1 MDLRSLTMDE
11 LTGVINLY
19 PWFGGARKE
28 LCVRMAKVGGS
39 EWGKAQY
46 SEAAMYVASR
56 SLVSDIIRSAREE
69 DYSDKDVERLI
80 NEYLRPSVAVVRPV
94 AVVRQ
99 AHQPVEAPGVVR
111 QAHQPVEAPAVVRQ
125 AHQPVEAPGV
135 VRPAHQPVEAP
146 GVVRQ
151 AHQPAEAQET
161 DSLVAEPVEAAGNGI
176 YSSPSNAG
184 YTRSVRVAGGDFFSP
199 EQYAAVRK
207 DEDSV
212 FSGFRSDRSDEPD
225 DRSWE
230 DPEFGFCT
238 ETLAAI
244 YADQGY
250 FTEAKKIY
258 SRLILRY
265 PEKSAYFASLI
276 EKLQQEN

>member
-1 MDLRSLTMDE
+1 MVEAGKKTLGSLTMDE

-19 PWFGGARKE
+19 PWFGAARKE
-28 LCVRMAKVGGS
+28 LCVRMSKVGGS

-46 SEAAMYVASR
+46 SDAAMYVASR
-56 SLVSDIIRSAREE
+56 TLISDIMRSVRKD
-69 DYSDKDVERLI
+69 DYSDKDVERFI
-80 NEYLRPSVAVVRPV
+80 KEYISPEKSLRQTQQPEHSVSEQSPS
-94 AVVRQ
+94 
-99 AHQPVEAPGVVR
+99 
-111 QAHQPVEAPAVVRQ
+111 
-125 AHQPVEAPGV
+125 
-135 VRPAHQPVEAP
+135 
-146 GVVRQ
+146 
-151 AHQPAEAQET
+151 
-161 DSLVAEPVEAAGNGI
+161 VAEPVVRQSSPTIEATTVAATSE
-176 YSSPSNAG
+176 YSSPQSVA
-184 YTRSVRVAGGDFFSP
+184 YHRSVRVAGGDFFSP

-207 DEDSV
+207 DEDNV
-212 FSGFRSDRSDEPD
+212 FSNFKSERYDEPEG
-225 DRSWE
+225 RCWE

-250 FTEAKKIY
+250 FAEAKKIY

>member
-1 MDLRSLTMDE
+1 MEEGKKSLKSLSMDE

-28 LCVRMAKVGGS
+28 LCVRMSKVGGS

-56 SLVSDIIRSAREE
+56 TLISDIMRSVRKD

-80 NEYLRPSVAVVRPV
+80 KEYIRPEKSL
-94 AVVRQ
+94 RQ
-99 AHQPVEAPGVVR
+99 AQ
-111 QAHQPVEAPAVVRQ
+111 
-125 AHQPVEAPGV
+125 
-135 VRPAHQPVEAP
+135 RPEHSVSEQL
-146 GVVRQ
+146 
-151 AHQPAEAQET
+151 
-161 DSLVAEPVEAAGNGI
+161 SSVAEPVVRQSSPTIEATAVAAATPE
-176 YSSPSNAG
+176 YSSPQSVA
-184 YTRSVRVAGGDFFSP
+184 YHRTVRVAGGDFFSP
-199 EQYAAVRK
+199 EQYAAVKK
-207 DEDSV
+207 DEDNV
-212 FSGFRSDRSDEPD
+212 FSHFKSERYDEPES
-225 DRSWE
+225 RHWE

-250 FTEAKKIY
+250 FVEAKKIY

-276 EKLQQEN
+276 EKLRQEN

>member
-1 MDLRSLTMDE
+1 MVEVGKKTLGSLTMDE

-19 PWFGGARKE
+19 PWFGAARKE
-28 LCVRMAKVGGS
+28 LCVRMSRVGGS

-46 SEAAMYVASR
+46 SEAAMYVVSR
-56 SLVSDIIRSAREE
+56 TLISDIMRSVRKD

-80 NEYLRPSVAVVRPV
+80 KEYIK
-94 AVVRQ
+94 
-99 AHQPVEAPGVVR
+99 
-111 QAHQPVEAPAVVRQ
+111 
-125 AHQPVEAPGV
+125 
-135 VRPAHQPVEAP
+135 
-146 GVVRQ
+146 
-151 AHQPAEAQET
+151 
-161 DSLVAEPVEAAGNGI
+161 PVEAAEEQPE
-176 YSSPSNAG
+176 YSLPQKVESHR
-184 YTRSVRVAGGDFFSP
+184 TMRVAGGDFFSP

-207 DEDSV
+207 DEDNV
-212 FSGFRSDRSDEPD
+212 FSNFKSERYDEPES
-225 DRSWE
+225 RNWE

-250 FTEAKKIY
+250 FAEAKKIY

-276 EKLQQEN
+276 EKLRQEN

>member
-1 MDLRSLTMDE
+1 MEESKKNLRSLTMDE
-11 LTGVINLY
+11 LTRVINLY

-28 LCVRMAKVGGS
+28 LCARMAKVGGS
-39 EWGKAQY
+39 EWGKTQY

-56 SLVSDIIRSAREE
+56 TLISDIMRSARRE

-80 NEYLRPSVAVVRPV
+80 KEYIRPEMSL
-94 AVVRQ
+94 RQ
-99 AHQPVEAPGVVR
+99 AQGPELL
-111 QAHQPVEAPAVVRQ
+111 PAGPLSS
-125 AHQPVEAPGV
+125 A
-135 VRPAHQPVEAP
+135 
-146 GVVRQ
+146 
-151 AHQPAEAQET
+151 AEYSSSSAERT
-161 DSLVAEPVEAAGNGI
+161 SSVAEPVEAPGRTDVPAEAAETRK
-176 YSSPSNAG
+176 YSSAEPE
-184 YTRSVRVAGGDFFSP
+184 YRRTVRVAGGDFFSP

-207 DEDSV
+207 DEDNV
-212 FSGFRSDRSDEPD
+212 FSNFKSERYDEPEG
-225 DRSWE
+225 RRWE

-250 FTEAKKIY
+250 FVEAKKIY

-276 EKLQQEN
+276 ENLRQEN

>member
-1 MDLRSLTMDE
+1 MDE

-28 LCVRMAKVGGS
+28 LCARMARVGGE

-56 SLVSDIIRSAREE
+56 TIISDIMRSVRKD
-69 DYSDKDVERLI
+69 DYSDKDVETLLK
-80 NEYLRPSVAVVRPV
+80 EYIKPSA
-94 AVVRQ
+94 
-99 AHQPVEAPGVVR
+99 
-111 QAHQPVEAPAVVRQ
+111 
-125 AHQPVEAPGV
+125 
-135 VRPAHQPVEAP
+135 
-146 GVVRQ
+146 
-151 AHQPAEAQET
+151 
-161 DSLVAEPVEAAGNGI
+161 AEPVEAEGKGMD
-176 YSSPSNAG
+176 SSSSHVG
-184 YTRSVRVAGGDFFSP
+184 YARSVRVAGGDFFSP
-199 EQYAAVRK
+199 EQYAAVKR
-207 DEDSV
+207 DEDNV
-212 FSGFRSDRSDEPD
+212 FANFRTERFDEPD
-225 DRSWE
+225 GRRWE
-230 DPEFGFCT
+230 DPELGFCT

-250 FTEAKKIY
+250 FVEAKKIY

>member
-1 MDLRSLTMDE
+1 MEEVKKNLQSLTMDE
-11 LTGVINLY
+11 LTGVINVY

-28 LCVRMAKVGGS
+28 LCARMAKVGGS

-46 SEAAMYVASR
+46 SDAAMYVASR
-56 SLVSDIIRSAREE
+56 TLIWDIMRATRKG

-80 NEYLRPSVAVVRPV
+80 KEYIRPDKSLQ
-94 AVVRQ
+94 Q
-99 AHQPVEAPGVVR
+99 AETLQ
-111 QAHQPVEAPAVVRQ
+111 QAQGPSTSAA
-125 AHQPVEAPGV
+125 GL
-135 VRPAHQPVEAP
+135 
-146 GVVRQ
+146 
-151 AHQPAEAQET
+151 
-161 DSLVAEPVEAAGNGI
+161 SSSVAEPVEAPEAPQSHSQPNPVP
-176 YSSPSNAG
+176 YHR
-184 YTRSVRVAGGDFFSP
+184 TVRVAGGDFFSP
-199 EQYAAVRK
+199 EQYAAVKK
-207 DEDSV
+207 DEDNV
-212 FSGFRSDRSDEPD
+212 FSRFRSERYD
-225 DRSWE
+225 DSEGHRWE

-250 FTEAKKIY
+250 FAEAKKIY

>member
-1 MDLRSLTMDE
+1 MNLASLTIED

-19 PWFGGARKE
+19 PWYGGARKE

-39 EWGKAQY
+39 DWGKAQY
-46 SEAAMYVASR
+46 SDAAMYVASR
-56 SLVSDIIRSAREE
+56 TLIFDIMRSVRKD
-69 DYSDKDVERLI
+69 DYSDKDVENLI
-80 NEYLRPSVAVVRPV
+80 KEYIRPSVAVVRQAHQPV
-94 AVVRQ
+94 AEPVEAPGSYSSADMVRPAAVVRQ
-99 AHQPVEAPGVVR
+99 AHQPVEA
-111 QAHQPVEAPAVVRQ
+111 
-125 AHQPVEAPGV
+125 
-135 VRPAHQPVEAP
+135 
-146 GVVRQ
+146 
-151 AHQPAEAQET
+151 HQPAEAP
-161 DSLVAEPVEAAGNGI
+161 DNGRHS
-176 YSSPSNAG
+176 SSPAG

-207 DEDSV
+207 DEDNV
-212 FSGFRSDRSDEPD
+212 FANFRTERYDEPEG
-225 DRSWE
+225 RRWE

-250 FTEAKKIY
+250 FAEAKKIY

-276 EKLQQEN
+276 EKLQQEI

>member
-1 MDLRSLTMDE
+1 MKNLKSLTMDE

-28 LCVRMAKVGGS
+28 LCARMARVGGE

-46 SEAAMYVASR
+46 SDAAMYVVSR
-56 SLVSDIIRSAREE
+56 TLISDIMRTTRKE

-80 NEYLRPSVAVVRPV
+80 KEYIK
-94 AVVRQ
+94 
-99 AHQPVEAPGVVR
+99 
-111 QAHQPVEAPAVVRQ
+111 
-125 AHQPVEAPGV
+125 
-135 VRPAHQPVEAP
+135 
-146 GVVRQ
+146 
-151 AHQPAEAQET
+151 PAEATVET
-161 DSLVAEPVEAAGNGI
+161 SE
-176 YSSPSNAG
+176 YSKPQAVD
-184 YTRSVRVAGGDFFSP
+184 YHRTVRVAGGDFFSA
-199 EQYAAVRK
+199 EQYAAVK
-207 DEDSV
+207 KEEDNI
-212 FSGFRSDRSDEPD
+212 FSGFRSGRYDEPEEH
-225 DRSWE
+225 SWE
-230 DPEFGFCT
+230 DPGFGFCT

>member
-1 MDLRSLTMDE
+1 MEAAKLNLASLTMDE

-19 PWFGGARKE
+19 PWYGGARKE

-46 SEAAMYVASR
+46 SDAAMYVASR
-56 SLVSDIIRSAREE
+56 TLISDIMRSVREE
-69 DYSDKDVERLI
+69 DYSDKDVENLI
-80 NEYLRPSVAVVRPV
+80 KEYIRPSVAEP
-94 AVVRQ
+94 AEAPGTTE
-99 AHQPVEAPGVVR
+99 AHQPVEATQGEW
-111 QAHQPVEAPAVVRQ
+111 A
-125 AHQPVEAPGV
+125 
-135 VRPAHQPVEAP
+135 
-146 GVVRQ
+146 
-151 AHQPAEAQET
+151 
-161 DSLVAEPVEAAGNGI
+161 
-176 YSSPSNAG
+176 YSSSSPAG

-207 DEDSV
+207 DEDNV
-212 FSGFRSDRSDEPD
+212 FANFKTERYDEPES
-225 DRSWE
+225 RRWE

-250 FTEAKKIY
+250 FAEAKKIY

-276 EKLQQEN
+276 EKLQQEI

>member
-1 MDLRSLTMDE
+1 MNLASLTIED

-19 PWFGGARKE
+19 PWYGGARKE

-39 EWGKAQY
+39 DWGKAQY
-46 SEAAMYVASR
+46 SDAAMYVASR
-56 SLVSDIIRSAREE
+56 TLIFDIMRSVRKD
-69 DYSDKDVERLI
+69 DYSDKDVENLI
-80 NEYLRPSVAVVRPV
+80 KEYIRPSV

-99 AHQPVEAPGVVR
+99 AHQPVAE
-111 QAHQPVEAPAVVRQ
+111 PVE
-125 AHQPVEAPGV
+125 
-135 VRPAHQPVEAP
+135 
-146 GVVRQ
+146 
-151 AHQPAEAQET
+151 AHQPAEAP
-161 DSLVAEPVEAAGNGI
+161 DNGI
-176 YSSPSNAG
+176 YSSSPAG

-207 DEDSV
+207 DEDNV
-212 FSGFRSDRSDEPD
+212 FANFRTERYDEPEG
-225 DRSWE
+225 RRWE

-250 FTEAKKIY
+250 FAEAKKIY

-276 EKLQQEN
+276 EKLQQEI

>member
-1 MDLRSLTMDE
+1 MVEIGKKTLGSLTMDE

-19 PWFGGARKE
+19 PWFGAARKE
-28 LCVRMAKVGGS
+28 LCVRMSRVGGS

-56 SLVSDIIRSAREE
+56 TLISDIMRSVRKD

-80 NEYLRPSVAVVRPV
+80 KEYIK
-94 AVVRQ
+94 
-99 AHQPVEAPGVVR
+99 
-111 QAHQPVEAPAVVRQ
+111 
-125 AHQPVEAPGV
+125 
-135 VRPAHQPVEAP
+135 
-146 GVVRQ
+146 
-151 AHQPAEAQET
+151 
-161 DSLVAEPVEAAGNGI
+161 PVEAAEETREH
-176 YSSPSNAG
+176 SLPPSEDYHRA
-184 YTRSVRVAGGDFFSP
+184 VRVAGGDFFSP

-207 DEDSV
+207 DEDNV
-212 FSGFRSDRSDEPD
+212 FSGFKSERYDEPEG
-225 DRSWE
+225 RRWE
-230 DPEFGFCT
+230 DPGFGFCT

-250 FTEAKKIY
+250 FAEAKKIY

-276 EKLQQEN
+276 EKLRQEN

>member
-1 MDLRSLTMDE
+1 MDGNKKNLQSLTMDE

-28 LCVRMAKVGGS
+28 LCARMAKVGGS

-46 SEAAMYVASR
+46 SDTAMYVVSR
-56 SLVSDIIRSAREE
+56 TLITGIMRSARRE

-80 NEYLRPSVAVVRPV
+80 KEYIRSDS
-94 AVVRQ
+94 
-99 AHQPVEAPGVVR
+99 G
-111 QAHQPVEAPAVVRQ
+111 
-125 AHQPVEAPGV
+125 
-135 VRPAHQPVEAP
+135 
-146 GVVRQ
+146 
-151 AHQPAEAQET
+151 AEAKGRTEAAEGAREY
-161 DSLVAEPVEAAGNGI
+161 SSAEPE
-176 YSSPSNAG
+176 YRR
-184 YTRSVRVAGGDFFSP
+184 TVRVAGGDFFSP

-207 DEDSV
+207 DEDNV
-212 FSGFRSDRSDEPD
+212 FSNFKSERYDEPEG
-225 DRSWE
+225 RRWE
-230 DPEFGFCT
+230 DPELGFCT

-250 FTEAKKIY
+250 FVEAKKIY

-276 EKLQQEN
+276 ENLRQEN

>member
-1 MDLRSLTMDE
+1 MVEVGKKTLGSLTMDE

-19 PWFGGARKE
+19 PWFGAARKE
-28 LCVRMAKVGGS
+28 LCVRMSRVGGS

-46 SEAAMYVASR
+46 SDAAMYVASR
-56 SLVSDIIRSAREE
+56 TLISDIMRSVRKD

-80 NEYLRPSVAVVRPV
+80 KEYIRPEKSL
-94 AVVRQ
+94 RQ
-99 AHQPVEAPGVVR
+99 AQ
-111 QAHQPVEAPAVVRQ
+111 
-125 AHQPVEAPGV
+125 
-135 VRPAHQPVEAP
+135 RPEHSVSEQSP
-146 GVVRQ
+146 
-151 AHQPAEAQET
+151 
-161 DSLVAEPVEAAGNGI
+161 SVAEPVVRLSSPTIEAMVEAQE
-176 YSSPSNAG
+176 YSSPQ
-184 YTRSVRVAGGDFFSP
+184 SVAYHRTARVTGGDFFSP

-207 DEDSV
+207 EEDNV
-212 FSGFRSDRSDEPD
+212 FSNFKSERYDEPES
-225 DRSWE
+225 RNWE

-250 FTEAKKIY
+250 FVEAKKIY

>member
-1 MDLRSLTMDE
+1 MDE

-28 LCVRMAKVGGS
+28 LCVRMAKVGGG

-46 SEAAMYVASR
+46 SDAAMYVVSR
-56 SLVSDIIRSAREE
+56 TLISDIVRSARKE

-80 NEYLRPSVAVVRPV
+80 KEYIRPDAGAIRQARGPEDPAAGQSSSPLWQARRPAAESVAAGR
-94 AVVRQ
+94 
-99 AHQPVEAPGVVR
+99 
-111 QAHQPVEAPAVVRQ
+111 
-125 AHQPVEAPGV
+125 
-135 VRPAHQPVEAP
+135 
-146 GVVRQ
+146 
-151 AHQPAEAQET
+151 T
-161 DSLVAEPVEAAGNGI
+161 SMVAEPVVRQSSPTIEAPVEAQE
-176 YSSPSNAG
+176 YSS
-184 YTRSVRVAGGDFFSP
+184 TRPVAYNRTVRAAGGDFFSP
-199 EQYAAVRK
+199 EQYASVRK
-207 DEDSV
+207 DEDNV
-212 FSGFRSDRSDEPD
+212 FSRFKSERSDEPEG
-225 DRSWE
+225 RQWE

-250 FTEAKKIY
+250 FAEAKKIY
-258 SRLILRY
+258 SRLVLRY

>member
-1 MDLRSLTMDE
+1 MEKAIRNLSSLTIEE

-19 PWFGGARKE
+19 PWYGGARKE

-39 EWGKAQY
+39 DWGKAQY
-46 SEAAMYVASR
+46 SDAAMYVASR
-56 SLVSDIIRSAREE
+56 TIISDIMRSVRKE

-80 NEYLRPSVAVVRPV
+80 KEYIRPSGAS
-94 AVVRQ
+94 AGS
-99 AHQPVEAPGVVR
+99 ATDEIN
-111 QAHQPVEAPAVVRQ
+111 
-125 AHQPVEAPGV
+125 
-135 VRPAHQPVEAP
+135 
-146 GVVRQ
+146 
-151 AHQPAEAQET
+151 PAEAPRA
-161 DSLVAEPVEAAGNGI
+161 VGA
-176 YSSPSNAG
+176 YSSSSAG
-184 YTRSVRVAGGDFFSP
+184 YSRTVRVAGGDFFSP

-207 DEDSV
+207 DEDNV
-212 FSGFRSDRSDEPD
+212 FANFRTERYDEPEG
-225 DRSWE
+225 RRWE

-250 FTEAKKIY
+250 FAEAKKIY

-276 EKLQQEN
+276 EKLQQEI